1 MFLKELEDYPW
12 FPSSLRKMQLE
23 FVGWIS
29 ATLELYRP
37 LCKILERF
45 PSNQW
50 IDLASGSGWP
60 ALYLKEKA
68 SNPVFFRLTDWYP
81 NSASKLVLKHLE
93 YEAEPLNILDF
104 QPQAYQQYI
113 MFNAFHHFTSQE
125 QKHIINKMKEAKA
138 GFIIAEVLE
147 PSLFSFIQVT
157 LAALL
162 VQPLTAWAIR
172 PFSFLRIMTTYV
184 VPIQLATVAWDGWL
198 SVLKS
203 KTIMQYQ
210 DLVGSTSDSDYVI
223 HVERIPQLRGNLI
236 VLSAQP
242 ALL

>member
-23 FVGWIS
+23 YVGWIS

-37 LCKILERF
+37 ICKILERF

-50 IDLASGSGWP
+50 TDLASGSGWP
-60 ALYLKEKA
+60 ALYLKKKA
-68 SNPVFFRLTDWYP
+68 SHPVFFRLTDWYP
-81 NSASKLVLKHLE
+81 NSASKVVLKHME
-93 YEAEPLNILDF
+93 YDSVPLNLLDF
-104 QPQAYQQYI
+104 QPQAYQQYS

-125 QKHIINKMKEAKA
+125 QKHIITKMKEAKA

-147 PSLFSFIQVT
+147 PSLLSFIQVT

-162 VQPLTAWAIR
+162 VQPLGAWAIR
-172 PFSFLRIMTTYV
+172 PFSFLRIVTTYFL
-184 VPIQLATVAWDGWL
+184 PIQLATVVWDGWL

-203 KTIMQYQ
+203 KTMKQYQ
-210 DLVGSTSDSDYVI
+210 DLVGGISSSEYVI
-223 HVERIPQLRGNLI
+223 HVERFPQLRGNLI

-242 ALL
+242 ALS

>member
-1 MFLKELEDYPW
+1 MFLKELEDYSW
-12 FPSSLRKMQLE
+12 FPPVLRKMQLE
-23 FVGWIS
+23 YVGWIS
-29 ATLELYRP
+29 ASLAVYRP
-37 LCKILERF
+37 LGTIMEGF

-50 IDLASGSGWP
+50 TDLASGSGWP
-60 ALYLKEKA
+60 ALYLKNKA
-68 SNPVFFRLTDWYP
+68 TDPIFFRLTDCYP
-81 NSASKLVLKHLE
+81 HSASEEVLKHMV
-93 YEAEPLNILDF
+93 YDSEPLNLLEF
-104 QPQAYQQYI
+104 QPQCGQQYS
-113 MFNAFHHFTSQE
+113 MFNAFHHFTAQE
-125 QKHIINKMKEAKA
+125 QKQIITKMKEAKA

-147 PSLFSFIQVT
+147 PSLLSFIQVT

-172 PFSFLRIMTTYV
+172 PFSFLRLATTYL

-203 KTIMQYQ
+203 KTLAQYQ
-210 DLVGSTSDSDYVI
+210 DLVRGISDPSYSI

-242 ALL
+242 ILS

>member
-1 MFLKELEDYPW
+1 
-12 FPSSLRKMQLE
+12 
-23 FVGWIS
+23 
-29 ATLELYRP
+29 
-37 LCKILERF
+37 
-45 PSNQW
+45 
-50 IDLASGSGWP
+50 
-60 ALYLKEKA
+60 
-68 SNPVFFRLTDWYP
+68 
-81 NSASKLVLKHLE
+81 
-93 YEAEPLNILDF
+93 
-104 QPQAYQQYI
+104 
-113 MFNAFHHFTSQE
+113 
-125 QKHIINKMKEAKA
+125 MKEAKA

-147 PSLFSFIQVT
+147 PSLLSFIQVT

-203 KTIMQYQ
+203 KTMKQYQ
-210 DLVGSTSDSDYVI
+210 DLVGGISDSEYVI

-242 ALL
+242 VLS

>member
-12 FPSSLRKMQLE
+12 FPPVLRKMQLE
-23 FVGWIS
+23 YVGWIS
-29 ATLELYRP
+29 ATLKVYQP
-37 LCKILERF
+37 LCTIMKGF

-50 IDLASGSGWP
+50 TDLASGSGWP
-60 ALYLKEKA
+60 ALYLKNKA
-68 SNPVFFRLTDWYP
+68 SNPIFFRLTDWYP
-81 NSASKLVLKHLE
+81 NSASKEVLKHLE
-93 YEAEPLNILDF
+93 YDPEPLNLLDF
-104 QPQAYQQYI
+104 QPQANQQYS

-125 QKHIINKMKEAKA
+125 QKQIITKMKEAKA

-147 PSLFSFIQVT
+147 PSLLSFIQVT

-172 PFSFLRIMTTYV
+172 PFSFLRLATTYLL
-184 VPIQLATVAWDGWL
+184 PIQLATVAWDGWL
-198 SVLKS
+198 SVVKS
-203 KTIMQYQ
+203 KTLAQYQ
-210 DLVGSTSDSDYVI
+210 GLVQGISDSSYPI